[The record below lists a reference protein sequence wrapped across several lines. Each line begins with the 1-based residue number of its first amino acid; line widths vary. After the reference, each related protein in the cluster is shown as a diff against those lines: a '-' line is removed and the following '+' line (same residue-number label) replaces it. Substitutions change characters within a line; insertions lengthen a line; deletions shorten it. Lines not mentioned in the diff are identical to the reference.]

1 LGLTRRADQT
11 EQDRF
16 PGVHR
21 KTLTGIE
28 TGSRTLMVG
37 DLIFDPGAE
46 VPYHRHPNAEETQFL
61 VEGELDCLIDG
72 YRFVMV
78 AGEAVLAPAGVDHG
92 FVNRGD
98 RPARM
103 ITMFPDVAPRIAF
116 APTPSRR
123 KGTAPKGV
131 RRLADLEPFE
141 QFPGVVRTDFAGSA
155 QGAVA
160 TTFSRLEFVARST
173 TPPHFHPATE
183 ESMFCL
189 EGELT
194 ALYGRSTHRLCEGD
208 MFTAEPGV
216 RHGVFSESNRPATL
230 LAMHPT
236 TAPVRVL
243 VDDVPPS

>member
-1 LGLTRRADQT
+1 MGLTRRADQM

-21 KTLTGIE
+21 KTLTGLE
-28 TGSRTLMVG
+28 TGSGTLMVG
-37 DLIFDPGAE
+37 DLVFDPGAE

-61 VEGELDCLIDG
+61 VEGELECTIDG

-78 AGEAVLAPAGVDHG
+78 GGEAVLAPAGVGHG
-92 FVNRGD
+92 FVNRSD
-98 RPARM
+98 RTARM
-103 ITMFPDVAPRIAF
+103 ITMFPDVAPRTVF
-116 APTPSRR
+116 GSPPSRFT
-123 KGTAPKGV
+123 GTVPKGV
-131 RRLADLEPFE
+131 RRLTDLEPFE
-141 QFPGVVRTDFAGSA
+141 QFPGVVRTDFIGRA
-155 QGAVA
+155 QGAAA
-160 TTFSRLEFVARST
+160 TTFSRLEFSAGSA

-189 EGELT
+189 KGELT
-194 ALYGRSTHRLCEGD
+194 ALYGRSTHPLAEAD

-216 RHGVFSESNRPATL
+216 RHGVFSESDKPAIL